1 MLEKDVQKIAAALEE
16 VVEWETLAGWLNI
29 NSHIIKS
36 NCAYSTDE
44 WAQCYRRKLVETYC
58 KQQSSDDPRVVAI
71 KLADKLEE
79 DMGLKRQADRFR
91 SLFGK
96 LCSN

>member
-1 MLEKDVQKIAAALEE
+1 MQKIAVVLED
-16 VVEWETLAGWLNI
+16 VRNWETLAGLLNI
-29 NSHIIKS
+29 NSHIIKT
-36 NCAYSTDE
+36 NCAPSTDE

-58 KQQSSDDPRVVAI
+58 EQQSSGDPRVVAI

-79 DMGLKRQADRFR
+79 DMGLKRQADKLR

>member
-1 MLEKDVQKIAAALEE
+1 MQKIATVLED
-16 VVEWETLAGWLNI
+16 VKNWETLAGLLNI
-29 NSHIIKS
+29 NSHIIKT
-36 NCAYSTDE
+36 NCAPSTE
-44 WAQCYRRKLVETYC
+44 LAQCYRRMLVETYC
-58 KQQSSDDPRVVAI
+58 DQQSSDDPRVVAI

-79 DMGLKRQADRFR
+79 DMALKRQADRFR